1 MANVL
6 AGARGVVTMG
16 GYNTISEVLQTGVP
30 ALVIPRV
37 RPSEEQLIRANEL
50 VTLGLAN
57 MLHPDF
63 ITPERMWQAV
73 LEMTKRPLRP
83 IDRADYQ
90 GAERTAE
97 LLMRLVGDHSG
108 RVLAVS

>member
-37 RPSEEQLIRANEL
+37 RPSEEQLIRASEL
-50 VTLGLAN
+50 VALGLAD
-57 MLHPDF
+57 MLHPDLDH
-63 ITPERMWQAV
+63 T
-73 LEMTKRPLRP
+73 
-83 IDRADYQ
+83 RADVESRA
-90 GAERTAE
+90 AE
-97 LLMRLVGDHSG
+97 
-108 RVLAVS
+108 